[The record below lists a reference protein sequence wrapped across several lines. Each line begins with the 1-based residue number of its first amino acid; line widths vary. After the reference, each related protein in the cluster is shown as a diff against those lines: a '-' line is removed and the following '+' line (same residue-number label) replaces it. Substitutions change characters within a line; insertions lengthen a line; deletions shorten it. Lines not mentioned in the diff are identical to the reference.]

1 MVGPLKTGVWL
12 VLTAAMMAGLIYSLS
27 EITSK
32 FTSYPSS
39 AGIVIENANDVQFP
53 AITLCNVSPI
63 RASRY
68 DDIGLDSAATRRK
81 RSTSEGDVAVYH
93 HHQFHVAD

>member
-1 MVGPLKTGVWL
+1 
-12 VLTAAMMAGLIYSLS
+12 MAVGLIYSLS

-32 FTSYPSS
+32 FLSYPSS
-39 AGIVIENANDVQFP
+39 VGIIIENANDVQFP

-68 DDIGLDSAATRRK
+68 DEVVLGIAPTRRK
-81 RSTSEGDVAVYH
+81 RSTAEGSVSAFLALNDTSAR
-93 HHQFHVAD
+93 